1 MREGL
6 AVGDSLLEDTVAV
19 HTAVIT
25 VKWSVIISGQYNCR
39 ASNVEGKK

>member
-39 ASNVEGKK
+39 ALNVEGKK